1 MQLGFKSCPGYLC
14 KRKRKRSVNK
24 IHQIS
29 LENKLIVHKNQRNAR
44 FMKCT
49 ITIFDTKHIIDWKSK
64 VEQDNNIQI
73 KQYHIHLATLFKLKI
88 SLYSHIYNFLK
99 LVNVLSK
106 SQVSHERR
114 SITHKVSFKIIDYHH
129 IMVWWNISQ

>member
-1 MQLGFKSCPGYLC
+1 MVKYGFFEVQLRFKSCIEHLY

-49 ITIFDTKHIIDWKSK
+49 ITMFDTKHIID
-64 VEQDNNIQI
+64 
-73 KQYHIHLATLFKLKI
+73 
-88 SLYSHIYNFLK
+88 
-99 LVNVLSK
+99 
-106 SQVSHERR
+106 
-114 SITHKVSFKIIDYHH
+114 
-129 IMVWWNISQ
+129 